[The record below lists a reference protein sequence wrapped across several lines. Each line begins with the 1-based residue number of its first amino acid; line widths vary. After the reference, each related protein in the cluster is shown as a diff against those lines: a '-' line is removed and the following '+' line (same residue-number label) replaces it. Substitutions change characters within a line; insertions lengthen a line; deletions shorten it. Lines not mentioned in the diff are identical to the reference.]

1 MDYVYKISNLQKDY
15 NKRTVLNINKLN
27 IQKGQI
33 TSLIGP
39 SGAGKSTLLHLL
51 NNIELPT
58 KGTIQLEG
66 YKYPENG
73 KIDIEIRRQMS
84 MVFQKPI
91 VFDKNVYDNIAYG
104 LMIRKISKTIIKEQ
118 VEEIAEKIRLR
129 DMLKNSAR
137 TLSGGEMQRVALAR
151 AIILKPSVLFMDE
164 ATTNLDPSNV
174 LIIEDLVRY
183 VNSSYKTSVIIATH
197 NMHQAKRLSN
207 QTVFLLNG
215 ELVEAGETKQI
226 LDNPQ
231 NTITKSFIDG
241 DMVC

>member
-39 SGAGKSTLLHLL
+39 SGAGKSTFLHLL

-58 KGTIQLEG
+58 KGTIQLEK

-73 KIDIEIRRQMS
+73 KVDIEIRRQMS

-104 LMIRKISKTIIKEQ
+104 LMIRKVSKTVIREQ
-118 VEEIAEKIRLR
+118 VEELADKIGLK
-129 DMLKNSAR
+129 DMLKNNAR

-151 AIILKPSVLFMDE
+151 AIIRKPRVLFMDE

-183 VNSSYKTSVIIATH
+183 VNNSYKTSVIIATH

-231 NTITKSFIDG
+231 NMITKSFIDG

>member
-1 MDYVYKISNLQKDY
+1 MEYVYKISNLQKDY

>member
-39 SGAGKSTLLHLL
+39 SGAGKSTFLHLL

-58 KGTIQLEG
+58 KGTIQLGE
-66 YKYPENG
+66 YMYPENG
-73 KIDIEIRRQMS
+73 KIDIGIRRQMS

-104 LMIRKISKTIIKEQ
+104 LSIRKVSKTVIREQ
-118 VEEIAEKIRLR
+118 VEEIAEKIGLR

-151 AIILKPSVLFMDE
+151 AIIVKPSVLFMDE

-215 ELVEAGETKQI
+215 ELVEAGETEQI
-226 LDNPQ
+226 FVNPQ
-231 NTITKSFIDG
+231 NTITKSFIEG